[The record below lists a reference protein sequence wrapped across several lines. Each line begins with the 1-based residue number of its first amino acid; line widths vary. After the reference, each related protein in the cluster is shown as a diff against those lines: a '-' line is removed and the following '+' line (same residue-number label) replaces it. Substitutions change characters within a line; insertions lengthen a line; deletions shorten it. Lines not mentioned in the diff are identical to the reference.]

1 MSTCWQVWQFG
12 ADGCHIMHTKGKI
25 LQLSK
30 GYWIKYVN
38 SGDEHGYSGGTSV
51 NVEEL
56 YIQLRWWNVKKTTLE
71 SAKKS
76 YSNFQKLTGLP
87 WWWGVLNRS
96 HHHQEDI
103 AEVHSS
109 EKDCG
114 PKKLM
119 WRETEEFGVVYF
131 RKEADKTRHDR
142 NMKWN
147 LCNIVSVS

>member
-76 YSNFQKLTGLP
+76 YSNFKSWLVYLDDEVCWTGHTITKKILQKCT
-87 WWWGVLNRS
+87 VL
-96 HHHQEDI
+96 
-103 AEVHSS
+103 
-109 EKDCG
+109 
-114 PKKLM
+114 
-119 WRETEEFGVVYF
+119 
-131 RKEADKTRHDR
+131 RKTVAIK
-142 NMKWN
+142 N
-147 LCNIVSVS
+147 LCEGRLKSFELFILEKRQIRRDMIETWNGIYVI